1 MGNMTGIGNPSW
13 ASILLWVFWQ
23 KIERFRPVML
33 GGIPR
38 RHRMHNAF
46 KSQANSRRVVKIAE
60 EGQLR
65 VLVDSVFKM
74 EDAIKV
80 C

>member
-1 MGNMTGIGNPSW
+1 
-13 ASILLWVFWQ
+13 
-23 KIERFRPVML
+23 
-33 GGIPR
+33 
-38 RHRMHNAF
+38 MHNAF